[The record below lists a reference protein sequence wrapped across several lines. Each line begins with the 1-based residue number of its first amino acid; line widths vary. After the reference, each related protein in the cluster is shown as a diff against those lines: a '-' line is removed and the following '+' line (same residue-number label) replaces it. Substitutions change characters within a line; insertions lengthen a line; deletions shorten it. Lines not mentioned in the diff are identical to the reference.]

1 MKNDMKTTIIIK
13 EETIKVN
20 EKPMIHRQI
29 EVNNKLVFDDICSI
43 GLFVKDKSPLKQF
56 TDWVNDRIS
65 KNNLR
70 TPTITLPQYPSD
82 NVLTIEIVEQRLL
95 QIAEEL
101 NVDVMEWSVIEEY
114 LKRYDNKFPRVIT
127 REVLSLYFDY
137 NSDDCTPINP
147 NRKRIGDGFYSY

>member
-1 MKNDMKTTIIIK
+1 MKTTIIIK
-13 EETIKVN
+13 EETTKAN
-20 EKPMIHRQI
+20 GKSMIHRKI
-29 EVNNKLVFDDICSI
+29 EVNNRLVFDDICSI

-56 TDWVNDRIS
+56 TDWINERIS
-65 KNNLR
+65 REQFDNTYNNS
-70 TPTITLPQYPSD
+70 TPMSSD